1 MVFAPQLVGLFVDGV
16 GAEKVISTGQEML
29 YIITPFY
36 ALLVFK
42 GTVDNVMCGAGYMKG
57 FIPGTFVDLGVRV
70 VGAYVLAALS
80 GSSTGI
86 WWSWP
91 MGWVFGCLIAGLFF
105 FPPVGLIVG
114 PFVGAFIGEL
124 MESHSKGKA
133 LKVALMSFV
142 GFVLTTGMKIVYSGV
157 LLFAICVKAIQLI
170 F

>member
-1 MVFAPQLVGLFVDGV
+1 
-16 GAEKVISTGQEML
+16 ML

-70 VGAYVLAALS
+70 VGAYVLAAAS
-80 GSSTGI
+80 GSSMGI

-105 FPPVGLIVG
+105 FLGLW
-114 PFVGAFIGEL
+114 
-124 MESHSKGKA
+124 KQ
-133 LKVALMSFV
+133 
-142 GFVLTTGMKIVYSGV
+142 
-157 LLFAICVKAIQLI
+157 LFTNKDRETISWQAEQI
-170 F
+170 